1 MLACNLDDVESR
13 LGGGFRTCRRKGGLE
28 KIGRGE
34 DVQRRPSL
42 IWREN
47 HATFMVDVEASRRCC
62 WDVHFPPQVAWK
74 LSQLSSAYHVVNALV
89 YACVSAA
96 V

>member
-47 HATFMVDVEASRRCC
+47 HATFMVDVEAQPAVLLGRSFSTPSCVEAISTFFRISRG
-62 WDVHFPPQVAWK
+62 
-74 LSQLSSAYHVVNALV
+74 
-89 YACVSAA
+89 ACTSLCLC
-96 V
+96 